1 MFVAKFALWILSV
14 IRPPRRIAVLYANGR
29 PSGPLATLMDV
40 PRLLV
45 LLLFLSVPSLS
56 MGEEEKNPD
65 PLESFNRPI
74 FALND
79 GFDKYFLRPVAIGY
93 GFVMPN
99 FLQTGVGNFFLNL
112 LDANAAVN
120 SVLQGRLDGAAKGTG
135 RFLVNSTFGIL
146 GLIDVA
152 TPMGID
158 KYTTDF
164 GHTLAIWGVPSGP
177 YIMVPLLGPRTI
189 RSGTGTAVDSF
200 ASLTQA
206 IDHVPTL
213 NTVRAADLVDLRSG
227 LLRVDDLI
235 SGDRYI
241 FVRDAYLQQRDQL
254 TGDGTVEDS
263 FSDFEES
270 DWDEEF

>member
-1 MFVAKFALWILSV
+1 MLHIVRTENHLVQF
-14 IRPPRRIAVLYANGR
+14 
-29 PSGPLATLMDV
+29 TLMNL
-40 PRLLV
+40 PRLIV
-45 LLLFLSVPSLS
+45 LLIFLSAPALS
-56 MGEEEKNPD
+56 IGEEDKNVD
-65 PLESFNRPI
+65 PFESFNRPM
-74 FALND
+74 FAFND
-79 GFDKYFLRPVAIGY
+79 GVDKYFLRPIAAGY
-93 GFVMPN
+93 DFVMPD
-99 FLQTGVGNFFLNL
+99 FAQTGVGNFFANL

-120 SVLQGRLDGAAKGTG
+120 SVLQGKFGGAARGTG

-146 GLIDVA
+146 GLVDVA

-177 YIMVPLLGPRTI
+177 YIMVPLMGPRTL
-189 RSGTGTAVDSF
+189 RSGAGSAVDAF

-213 NTVRAADLVDLRSG
+213 NTVRAVDLVDVRAG

-241 FVRDAYLQQRDQL
+241 FLRDAYLQQRNQL
-254 TGDGTVEDS
+254 TGDGTVDDS
-263 FSDFEES
+263 FSDFEEA
-270 DWDEEF
+270 DWDEDF

>member
-1 MFVAKFALWILSV
+1 M
-14 IRPPRRIAVLYANGR
+14 IRPPRRITTPDTNRR
-29 PSGPLATLMDV
+29 PPGPLAIPMNL

-45 LLLFLSVPSLS
+45 LLFLLSVPSLS
-56 MGEEEKNPD
+56 MGEEEKNTD
-65 PLESFNRPI
+65 PLESFNRPV
-74 FALND
+74 FVLND
-79 GFDKYFLRPVAIGY
+79 GFDKYFLRPIAIGY
-93 GFVMPN
+93 DFVMPN
-99 FLQTGVGNFFLNL
+99 FVQTGVGNFFSNL

-120 SVLQGRLDGAAKGTG
+120 SVLQGRLDGVAKGTG
-135 RFLVNSTFGIL
+135 RFVVNSTFGIL
-146 GLIDVA
+146 GLFDVA

-158 KYTTDF
+158 QYKTDF

-177 YIMVPLLGPRTI
+177 YIMIPLLGPRTI
-189 RSGTGTAVDSF
+189 RSGTGSAVDSF

-206 IDHVPTL
+206 IDNVPIL
-213 NTVRAADLVDLRSG
+213 NTVRAVDLVDLRSG

-241 FVRDAYLQQRDQL
+241 FVRDAYLQQRNQF

-263 FSDFEES
+263 FSDFEEA